1 LVYAL
6 GYAVRANIGLSL
18 YSAVFDQIYL
28 ARLDPLCKLI
38 APLDVAEIELI
49 GNRLTLNNHY

>member
-6 GYAVRANIGLSL
+6 GYAVRANFGLAL

-28 ARLDPLCKLI
+28 ARLNPLCKLI

-49 GNRLTLNNHY
+49 GNRLALNKHY

>member
-1 LVYAL
+1 LVYTL
-6 GYAVRANIGLSL
+6 GYAIRADIGLSL

-38 APLDVAEIELI
+38 APLDVTEIKLV
-49 GNRLTLNNHY
+49 GNRLTINKHY